1 MDIMRPFGPTITRT
15 YLDDDIYD
23 KFIDLTD
30 NILLDIN
37 RKNVGHKLAGKI
49 KEQIDI
55 PLYTLVAV
63 SYTHL
68 RAHET

>member
-1 MDIMRPFGPTITRT
+1 MRPFGPTITRT

-37 RKNVGHKLAGKI
+37 RENVGHRLAGKI
-49 KEQIDI
+49 K
-55 PLYTLVAV
+55 
-63 SYTHL
+63 
-68 RAHET
+68 